1 MIFSKQTALLAY
13 LTANRSDADRRARC
27 GREYLLEFEPLA
39 KNYSLVTR
47 DQLVKWS
54 PRQWWPFYVTS
65 GSEKRRMDRITLNKE
80 SPIWLGAF
88 VLQLPLMVKAQKIL
102 LSTQTIATTSAG
114 LLAPIYAIYVEK
126 VGGGIL
132 ETSASYAL
140 FAVVYGLLM
149 LVMGKLTDKVKYQE
163 LFIAAGFF
171 ISAIGYVGYLFVSS
185 VFHLFILQA
194 ILGIAQAVMTPAHD
208 GLYTKHLD
216 DTKSASEWAT
226 WEAVYAIS
234 TGVSAFVGGIIVYY
248 ISFEALFITMFL
260 MSSVTGLYILLLPR
274 GTI

>member
-1 MIFSKQTALLAY
+1 
-13 LTANRSDADRRARC
+13 
-27 GREYLLEFEPLA
+27 
-39 KNYSLVTR
+39 
-47 DQLVKWS
+47 
-54 PRQWWPFYVTS
+54 
-65 GSEKRRMDRITLNKE
+65 
-80 SPIWLGAF
+80 
-88 VLQLPLMVKAQKIL
+88 MVYAQKIL

-149 LVMGKLTDKVKYQE
+149 LVMGKMTDKVKYQE
-163 LFIAAGFF
+163 LFIVAGFF
-171 ISAIGYVGYLFVSS
+171 ISGIGYVGYLFVSS

-216 DTKSASEWAT
+216 DSKTASEWAT

-248 ISFEALFITMFL
+248 ISFEALFIAMFM
-260 MSSVTGLYILLLPR
+260 MSFSAGLYLLLLPR
-274 GTI
+274 GSI